1 MKKKLLL
8 LLLSLNLCA
17 FIAAKKPVP
26 KITVAPVSFLN
37 AGAEDGWIPIF
48 VQAQLTSDIQNFS
61 DFTVIDR
68 MAADAIMGE
77 QKRAEQKAYLNNTK
91 ADFEYASLVNADYVV
106 VTNLVKK
113 GNSYSFTCTA
123 HDVKKATVIGKSHSA
138 ASVSESALRNGSAI
152 HSASYEI
159 LRGLGIKE
167 KKLAALKQSGAES
180 QTSEVESNYYTA
192 KGIIQEEKDD
202 GNFIAV
208 LNYYKKAIEAC
219 NRNTEASSRLK
230 SYGEWLY
237 GSNLGSTAQAD
248 IQKRKRWQAI
258 WQTVRQ
264 YNLENWAYTVYN
276 PADLKIHSIDYNRGT
291 ADYILPVK
299 YKINPDCVRL
309 YNEVLSAYNSTTKLG
324 DWGLDTSFWREL
336 TKAEVRTLIDSGYY
350 DSECRFYSTTPG
362 YGDPSQV
369 KAFREELFQEIT
381 FFGRRPYP
389 RLDSA
394 LTLTAALQDKNGRSI
409 ASDTIRTIHGEGDI
423 ALQNVFSHYIDY
435 DIKSDFKTANFV
447 FKNIAVSKMDG
458 DFKIIIKSN

>member
-48 VQAQLTSDIQNFS
+48 VQAQLTSDIQNYS

-68 MAADAIMGE
+68 MAAGAIMGE
-77 QKRAEQKAYLNNTK
+77 QKRAEQNAYLNNTEV
-91 ADFEYASLVNADYVV
+91 DFEYASLVNVDYVV
-106 VTNLVKK
+106 VANLIKK
-113 GNSYSFTCTA
+113 GTGYSLTCTA
-123 HDVKKATVIGKSHSA
+123 HDVKKATVIGKSYSA
-138 ASVSESALRNGSAI
+138 ASVSESALRNGSAL

-180 QTSEVESNYYTA
+180 HNSEVESNYYTA
-192 KGIIQEEKDD
+192 KGIAQEEKDD

-208 LNYYKKAIEAC
+208 LNYYNKAVEASKA
-219 NRNTEASSRLK
+219 NAEASSRLK

-258 WQTVRQ
+258 WQSLRL
-264 YNLENWAYTVYN
+264 YNLENWSYTVYN
-276 PADLKIHSIDYNRGT
+276 PADLKTLSIDYNRGT
-291 ADYILPVK
+291 ADYLLPVK
-299 YKINPDCVRL
+299 YKINPDCIRL
-309 YNEVLSAYNSTTKLG
+309 YNEVLSAYNSTKKLG
-324 DWGLDTSFWREL
+324 DWGLDTGFWREL

-350 DSECRFYSTTPG
+350 DSECPFYSTTPG

-369 KAFREELFQEIT
+369 KAFREEVFREIT
-381 FFGRRPYP
+381 FFASRPYP
-389 RLDSA
+389 LLDSA
-394 LTLTAALQDKNGRSI
+394 LTLTATLQDKSGRTI

-423 ALQNVFSHYIDY
+423 AMQDVSSHYIEP
-435 DIKSDFKTANFV
+435 DIRSDFKTANFV
-447 FKNIAVSKMDG
+447 FKNIDVSKMNG
-458 DFKIIIKSN
+458 DFKIVIKAN